1 VPAPRTVR
9 ALATVSVLSAT
20 FALTL
25 VACAPE
31 PRTTPAPSTTATA
44 EATAPTPTPSAED
57 GSAEA
62 LRATFTEVVEAVW
75 SADQSVAGRD
85 YIDALVAAGFEKDA
99 MQVTQDRTSV
109 DDPADSIQ
117 FSVHIGEECLVGQ
130 VGPSVPGP
138 IAALLPE
145 TPEATCLIGQT
156 RPIDW

>member
-1 VPAPRTVR
+1 V
-9 ALATVSVLSAT
+9 TVSLLGAT
-20 FALTL
+20 IAFAL

-31 PRTTPAPSTTATA
+31 PTPAPQPSATTTTESASPS
-44 EATAPTPTPSAED
+44 PTPTAEP

-62 LRATFTEVVEAVW
+62 LRPSFTETVEAVW
-75 SADQSVAGRD
+75 ADDRSVAGRD

-99 MQVTQDRTSV
+99 MQVTRDRTSV

-130 VGPSVPGP
+130 VGPSVRGP
-138 IAALLPE
+138 IVALLPE
-145 TPEATCLIGQT
+145 TPEQTCLIGQT